1 MTAAL
6 VLSPAA
12 VQGLP
17 RTPASDV
24 KKLGWRGVMRT
35 VGREGRVLVTNH
47 DQPEAVIL
55 STDEYQRLVQA
66 AAANQGRQDDA
77 LATLR
82 RQFDERLAALATPDA
97 GERLRD
103 VFGQSPAL
111 GGQMRA
117 GQGY

>member
-12 VQGLP
+12 VQSLP

-82 RQFDERLAALATPDA
+82 RQFDERLAALAAAAA
-97 GERLRD
+97 GAALRAA
-103 VFGQSPAL
+103 FGQAPTL
-111 GGQMRA
+111 DGQVRA
-117 GQGY
+117 GQTH